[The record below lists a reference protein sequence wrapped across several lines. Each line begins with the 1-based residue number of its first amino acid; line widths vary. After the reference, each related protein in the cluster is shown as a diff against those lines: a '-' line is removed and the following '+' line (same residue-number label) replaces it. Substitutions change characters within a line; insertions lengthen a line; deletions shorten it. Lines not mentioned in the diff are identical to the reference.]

1 LKMQGGKMKKYCQHE
16 RSTLMENDLIK
27 ENAIKTIKFLSAD
40 AVQTA
45 NSGHPGLPLGC
56 SGIAYALWMKIL
68 NYNPKNPGWFNRDR
82 FVLSGGHGSMLL
94 YAMLYLTGYDVSMED
109 LKSFRQWGSITPG
122 HPEYGLTPGVEVTTG
137 PLGQGFAN
145 GVGMAI
151 AEAHL
156 AAEFN
161 RPGHNI
167 VDHYTYGIVTDG
179 DLMEGVASEA
189 ASLAGHLKL
198 GKLVYFYDNNRISID
213 GSTELA
219 FTEDRAARFKA
230 YGWHIS
236 YVNDPYD
243 IDRLVSAV
251 NAAKEDDRP
260 SLIIVKTTIGDG
272 LPTVEGTEEAHGSP
286 PGWEEIEVA
295 KRNADWPSEKKFFV
309 PDEIREH
316 FLTKVED
323 GRMLEGSWEKLLE
336 AYEEAFPELASEFKR
351 RISGE
356 LPENWEAAIP
366 SFPEDEKGMATR
378 AASGKVLNALAKAL
392 PELMGGSADLAPS
405 NKTWINDELAFQADT
420 PQGRN
425 MHFGVREHA
434 MGAIVNGMAV
444 HGGLIPYAG
453 TFLVFS
459 DYMRGAVRLSAL
471 SEYPSIWIFTHDSI
485 GVGEDGPT
493 HQPVEQTASL
503 RIIPNLVT
511 IRPADAN
518 ETAQAWRFA
527 IKHRGPVAL
536 LLSRQKLST
545 IDRNTYSEAEGL
557 LKGAYVL
564 ADMGQDDPEIIL
576 MASGSEVNL
585 ILNAASHL
593 AAEGVNV
600 RVVSFP
606 SWEIFEQQ
614 SEDYINEVFPPTI
627 KTRLAV
633 EAGSPFGW
641 ERWVGDHGRI
651 IGINKFGVSAP
662 GDRVMEEYGFSVANV
677 IENGLDLLR
686 STKMD
691 ENERNNGRK

>member
-1 LKMQGGKMKKYCQHE
+1 
-16 RSTLMENDLIK
+16 MENDLIK

-243 IDRLVSAV
+243 IDGLVSAV